1 MKKLILFSALILAP
15 LCAQATQLTCEYGY
29 AGVSL
34 GTIKLSYD
42 DNNIPSQYAEVSL
55 FFAPMQKMPLT
66 NEVPNADE
74 FLRLTVSKDDASNE
88 LLIMIKKPQ
97 SDSMESILRNSGAPD
112 GAKEMQGLCI
122 RH

>member
-1 MKKLILFSALILAP
+1 M
-15 LCAQATQLTCEYGY
+15 AQATQLICEYGY

-34 GTIKLSYD
+34 GTIKFSYD
-42 DNNIPSQYAEVSL
+42 ENNVPSKHAEVSL

-66 NEVPNADE
+66 NEVPSTDE

-112 GAKEMQGLCI
+112 GAKEMQGLCVTTTS
-122 RH
+122 